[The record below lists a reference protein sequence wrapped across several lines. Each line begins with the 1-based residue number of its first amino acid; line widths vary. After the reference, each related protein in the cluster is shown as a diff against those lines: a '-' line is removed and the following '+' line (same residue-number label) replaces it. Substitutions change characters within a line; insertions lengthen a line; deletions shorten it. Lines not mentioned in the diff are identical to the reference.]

1 MKKINQTT
9 LLDQKILELTKK
21 RDFELMDLKNQYN
34 IVIESAKPINI
45 IKNSFSSLQDTSL
58 KKETLLELATSFL
71 GGYLSKKI
79 LVGKSNN
86 TIKRVIGNVLQY
98 SISTLINKFNNFKH
112 QKNN

>member
-45 IKNSFSSLQDTSL
+45 IKNSFSTRLKQIIPTLHSL
-58 KKETLLELATSFL
+58 KKISKGKKIGL
-71 GGYLSKKI
+71 LSKK
-79 LVGKSNN
+79 
-86 TIKRVIGNVLQY
+86 
-98 SISTLINKFNNFKH
+98 NF
-112 QKNN
+112 